1 MRVPTG
7 DATSEDVRVRLV
19 NLRPAALSERN
30 QKLAD
35 EEPGEC
41 MQAWTRTVKALS
53 EGMPGLRVIDVRMDV
68 RMGFSSHFQAF
79 MKVFEQGKEA
89 GQPVLITHSG
99 AGMGYKYRG
108 EDQIEAAAWIGVPS
122 HDVIIYISEASGRT
136 AMTGK
141 GASAVATMIAQAAGS

>member
-53 EGMPGLRVIDVRMDV
+53 EGMPGLRVIDVRME
-68 RMGFSSHFQAF
+68 RGYSASSGERSLHHTERVIRVMSQRAACRRERL
-79 MKVFEQGKEA
+79 VEPRA
-89 GQPVLITHSG
+89 LTRCRAARHSHPGTCNPPPSAPYLWG
-99 AGMGYKYRG
+99 ARPRRDPRYR
-108 EDQIEAAAWIGVPS
+108 A
-122 HDVIIYISEASGRT
+122 
-136 AMTGK
+136 
-141 GASAVATMIAQAAGS
+141 